1 MPRNAR
7 NEGYSRRHRFARRG
21 SFGNVLRGSRKVRGR
36 FAVVHAASG
45 NDNIARLGIAL
56 TRRLVPSAV
65 DRNLVKRLV
74 RETFRRHAAKGSG
87 LDCVVTL
94 RERFEPSHARS
105 IAAEVRGLLDQ
116 ICNEDSR

>member
-7 NEGYSRRHRFARRG
+7 NKGYSRRHRFAQHG
-21 SFGNVLRGSRKVRGR
+21 SFGSVLRGSRKIRGR
-36 FAVVHAASG
+36 FAIIHATPG
-45 NDNIARLGIAL
+45 NDNVARLGIAL

-65 DRNLVKRLV
+65 HRNLVKRLV

-94 RERFEPSHARS
+94 RERFEASHAS
-105 IAAEVRGLLDQ
+105 PIAAEVRGLLDQ
-116 ICNEDSR
+116 LCNGDRH